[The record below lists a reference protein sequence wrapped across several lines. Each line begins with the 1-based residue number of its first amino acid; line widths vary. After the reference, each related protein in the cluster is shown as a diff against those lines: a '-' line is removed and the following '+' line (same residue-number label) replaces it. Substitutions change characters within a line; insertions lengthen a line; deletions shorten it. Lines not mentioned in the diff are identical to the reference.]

1 MQLCNYANKCCG
13 ITEQII
19 DYLSYEISQFIYFII
34 CGAQIVCKVINTQHW
49 RFPLVQGGLEI
60 PIRVTINMNSIDIS
74 NKQALARCRYWVACI
89 QKASQRTFEDATY
102 KILQMLKDSNEFSEK
117 LENQAGRQASRQGGR
132 KAVSQ
137 ISFLWMK
144 LNSK

>member
-1 MQLCNYANKCCG
+1 MQLCNCANKCCG

-19 DYLSYEISQFIYFII
+19 DYLSHKISQLLYFIII

-60 PIRVTINMNSIDIS
+60 PIKVTINMNSIDIS
-74 NKQALARCRYWVACI
+74 NKQALVRCRYWVACI

-117 LENQAGRQASRQGGR
+117 LENQASRRAGREAGRQSIRYLFCG
-132 KAVSQ
+132 
-137 ISFLWMK
+137 W
-144 LNSK
+144 N